1 MPLNLSRHGPSK
13 MRFSHPLIIR
23 LKSDRGSISILIFG
37 LFSVVLITALML
49 TNISSIYIS
58 KRTLTLATE
67 AAAQQG
73 AKNLDKTA
81 YYSGEYNLTRAQLT
95 LLGLGEKDPGIP
107 IDCTAGSRDAAMVL
121 RSWDGRDISSHT
133 RNLTSIEVDEISCD
147 GFEISISASG
157 VVRIPIPIPF
167 IDLEFIKIQSRA
179 SAIPERADTN
189 NYMGFDFG

>member
-1 MPLNLSRHGPSK
+1 MSFMHL
-13 MRFSHPLIIR
+13 LICR

-49 TNISSIYIS
+49 TNISSIYIA

-73 AKNLDKTA
+73 AKNLDAKA
-81 YYSGEYNLTRAQLT
+81 YYSGEFNLTRAQLT
-95 LLGLGEKDPGIP
+95 LLGMGEKDPGIP
-107 IDCTAGSRDAAMVL
+107 IDCTAGSRDAAIVL
-121 RSWDGRDISSHT
+121 SSWDSRDISSNT

-147 GFEISISASG
+147 GFEISISTLG
-157 VVRIPIPIPF
+157 IVRIPIPIPF
-167 IDLEFIKIQSRA
+167 IELEFIKIQSRA